1 MTAEAAHTVVSN
13 QHEYRFMP
21 PDRCAFVLCGAFEE
35 SDAAAYTQFIYQHA
49 DHNNTLLIATYD
61 ISKLARLTDGARS
74 HLMGVRRAFPLKR
87 IALIGA
93 SFSTRMMATMIIRAG
108 RVVAPDKWGFEYEF
122 FAAPDDAEAWLEN
135 PRSKRR

>member
-1 MTAEAAHTVVSN
+1 MTDEVPDVVVSN

-21 PDRCAFVLCGAFEE
+21 PDRCAFVLRGPFEE
-35 SDAAAYTQFIYQHA
+35 GDAAAYTQFIYQHA
-49 DHNNTLLIATYD
+49 DRLNTLLCATYD
-61 ISKLARLTDGARS
+61 ISKLTRLTDGARS

-93 SFSTRMMATMIIRAG
+93 SFSTRMMATMVIRAG
-108 RVVAPDKWGFEYEF
+108 RMVAPDKWGFEYEF
-122 FAAPDDAEAWLEN
+122 FPSPDEAETWLEN